1 MCNVLNTQ
9 KKKMVRANS
18 MPLGACRCRNC
29 QPTCRPRLHHG
40 RKVDIH
46 HRLDASMSFFLFR
59 CSKLVRLCASTVP
72 WRTVRSDLARA
83 PSRRRLAGGGPPA
96 APLVWSDGWLEML
109 HEENRGGLLW
119 WSVVVSTLL
128 TTRYVPR
135 IKNHVGAGILPTWSL
150 QAHGVYWQLYDSL
163 CKLELELELGV
174 GLGRGGGGGGD
185 GGLNGYGRRRG
196 EGGER
201 GEGGDG
207 GGGLNGHDDE
217 EEAPTWQAGQND
229 VQPTEANE
237 EIKAA
242 RTGWV
247 TYELAKAWHARYPDH
262 TRTARS
268 VRRIKSALVSYRWE
282 RIRSLGCISS
292 HTTVYVNVNVNVTC
306 RLGGLGLLT

>member
-1 MCNVLNTQ
+1 
-9 KKKMVRANS
+9 MV
-18 MPLGACRCRNC
+18 
-29 QPTCRPRLHHG
+29 
-40 RKVDIH
+40 
-46 HRLDASMSFFLFR
+46 
-59 CSKLVRLCASTVP
+59 
-72 WRTVRSDLARA
+72 
-83 PSRRRLAGGGPPA
+83 
-96 APLVWSDGWLEML
+96 
-109 HEENRGGLLW
+109 
-119 WSVVVSTLL
+119 VVVSTLL

-135 IKNHVGAGILPTWSL
+135 IKNHVGAGTRPTWSS

-247 TYELAKAWHARYPDH
+247 TYELAKAWHARYLGPHGDLRGGGRVTYELAKAWH
-262 TRTARS
+262 ARYLDPHGDP
-268 VRRIKSALVSYRWE
+268 LVAHACMYRAE
-282 RIRSLGCISS
+282 PTGAI
-292 HTTVYVNVNVNVTC
+292 T
-306 RLGGLGLLT
+306 LL